1 MDVMQTLTIDRVAAV
16 VRAQRVPDP
25 MRLANTLAGAG
36 IHLVEFTFTTPGVL
50 DVIDA
55 ARVSTATIGA
65 GTVLTADQANSAI
78 EAGAS
83 FIVTPSVISEVAAAC
98 LDRGVPFMLGAYT
111 PGEVLAARRLGS
123 AAVKIFPAST
133 GGPGHIKS
141 LRGPFPD
148 IALVP
153 SGGVTRSNAAAFLE
167 AGAVAIFA
175 GSDLVSPAMVEGEQ
189 YDEIHIRASGYV
201 AAVAS

>member
-1 MDVMQTLTIDRVAAV
+1 MQTLTIDRVAAV

-25 MRLANTLAGAG
+25 VRLADTLAGAG
-36 IHLVEFTFTTPGVL
+36 IHLVEFTFTIPGVL
-50 DVIDA
+50 DVIDT
-55 ARVSTATIGA
+55 ARASIATIGA
-65 GTVLTADQANSAI
+65 GTVLTAEQAHSAI
-78 EAGAS
+78 DAGAA
-83 FIVTPSVISEVAAAC
+83 FIVTPSVISEVAAVC
-98 LDRGVPFMLGAYT
+98 RDRGVPFMLGAYT
-111 PGEVLAARRLGS
+111 PGEVLEARRLGS

-153 SGGVTRSNAAAFLE
+153 SGGVTPSTAAAFLD
-167 AGAVAIFA
+167 AGAVAVFA
-175 GSDLVSPAMVEGEQ
+175 GSDLVSSAMVESEQ
-189 YDEIHIRASGYV
+189 YDEVLTRAAGYV